1 MLLESINDAVLQE
14 DLEAIANSD
23 LPFEKLRNTTILITG
38 ATGLIGSQLAKALAA
53 CNRIHDLNS
62 KICILVRC
70 REKAESIFGDLLK
83 RDDVEVIKGDI
94 LDPYIEYIDEKKRID
109 YIFHAASVTAS
120 KMMVEQPV
128 NTIYTSL
135 NGTSNIL
142 ELAHAKKCKG
152 VVYVSSMEMYGKFE
166 KKGEESPYIDEE
178 TLGYINPLE
187 VRSNYPES
195 KRMCENMCVAYT
207 KQYGVPVSIAR
218 LSQTFGAG
226 ILQTENRVFAQF
238 ARSAI
243 RGENI
248 VLHTLGKSEGNY
260 CYTRDTVK
268 ALILLL
274 VNGKRGEAY
283 NIANEESHT
292 TIAQMAQMVCE
303 KIAGSRIRVIF
314 DIPEGNTYGYAA
326 DTCMKLNT
334 SKMRSL
340 GWEPEIG
347 LEESYKRMIKSM
359 HNTNNY

>member
-1 MLLESINDAVLQE
+1 MLLESENDAVLQE
-14 DLEAIANSD
+14 DLDRIANSN
-23 LPFEKLRNTTILITG
+23 LPFGKLKDSTVLITG

-53 CNRIHDLNS
+53 CNRIRNLNL
-62 KICILVRC
+62 KICILVRSQ
-70 REKAESIFGDLLK
+70 EKAELIFSDLLK
-83 RDDVEVIKGDI
+83 RADMEVIKGDI
-94 LDPYIEYIDEKKRID
+94 LNPYTEYIAEKEKID
-109 YIFHAASVTAS
+109 YIFHTASVTAS

-128 NTIYTSL
+128 NTINTSL

-195 KRMCENMCVAYT
+195 KRMCENMCVAYA
-207 KQYGVPVSIAR
+207 KQYDLPVSIAR

-274 VNGKRGEAY
+274 VNGKCGEAY
-283 NIANEESHT
+283 NIANEDSHT
-292 TIAQMAQMVCE
+292 TIAKMAQMVCE
-303 KIAGSRIRVIF
+303 KIAGNKINVIF

-334 SKMRSL
+334 SKMKSL
-340 GWEPEIG
+340 GWKPEIG
-347 LEESYKRMIKSM
+347 LEEAYRRMIQSM

>member
-1 MLLESINDAVLQE
+1 M
-14 DLEAIANSD
+14 
-23 LPFEKLRNTTILITG
+23 
-38 ATGLIGSQLAKALAA
+38 
-53 CNRIHDLNS
+53 
-62 KICILVRC
+62 
-70 REKAESIFGDLLK
+70 
-83 RDDVEVIKGDI
+83 EVIKGDI
-94 LDPYIEYIDEKKRID
+94 LNPYTEYIAEKEKID
-109 YIFHAASVTAS
+109 YIFHTASVTAS

-128 NTIYTSL
+128 NTINTSL

-142 ELAHAKKCKG
+142 ELARAKKCKG

-195 KRMCENMCVAYT
+195 KRMCENMCVAYA
-207 KQYGVPVSIAR
+207 KQYDLPVSIAR

-274 VNGKRGEAY
+274 VNGKCGEAY
-283 NIANEESHT
+283 NIANEDSHT
-292 TIAQMAQMVCE
+292 TIAKMAQMVCE
-303 KIAGSRIRVIF
+303 KIAGNKINVIF

-334 SKMRSL
+334 SKMKSL
-340 GWEPEIG
+340 GWKPEIG
-347 LEESYKRMIKSM
+347 LEEAYRRMIQSM

>member
-1 MLLESINDAVLQE
+1 M
-14 DLEAIANSD
+14 
-23 LPFEKLRNTTILITG
+23 
-38 ATGLIGSQLAKALAA
+38 IGTQLTRALAA
-53 CNRIHDLNS
+53 CNRIHDLNI
-62 KICILVRC
+62 KICILVRNT
-70 REKAESIFGDLLK
+70 EKAGSIFGDLLN
-83 RDDVEVIKGDI
+83 RDDIEVIRGDI
-94 LDPYIEYIDEKKRID
+94 LAPYTEYIADEKNID
-109 YIFHAASVTAS
+109 YIFHTASITAS

-128 NTIYTSL
+128 NTIDIAL

-142 ELAHAKKCKG
+142 KLSCAKKCKG

-166 KKGEESPYIDEE
+166 KNGTESPYINEKMV
-178 TLGYINPLE
+178 GYINPLE

-195 KRMCENMCVAYT
+195 KRMCENMCVAYA

-238 ARSAI
+238 ARSVI

-274 VNGKRGEAY
+274 VNGNRGEAY
-283 NIANEESHT
+283 NIANEASHT
-292 TIAQMAQMVCE
+292 TIAEMAKMVCE
-303 KIAGSRIRVIF
+303 KIAENKINVIF
-314 DIPEGNTYGYAA
+314 DIPIENTYGYAA

-334 SKMRSL
+334 TKMQSL
-340 GWEPEIG
+340 GWKPEVG
-347 LEESYKRMIKSM
+347 LEDAYKRMIKSM
-359 HNTNNY
+359 RNTNNY